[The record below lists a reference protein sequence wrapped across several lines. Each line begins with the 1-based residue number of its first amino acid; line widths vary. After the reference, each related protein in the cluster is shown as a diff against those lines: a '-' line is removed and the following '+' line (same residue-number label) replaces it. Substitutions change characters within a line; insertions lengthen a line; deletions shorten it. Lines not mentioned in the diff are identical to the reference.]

1 MEVSHKDLEHQVLG
15 IVVDKSS
22 REELQQISLNLHT
35 ELVRYCEII
44 NELLEAKPLN
54 NNGLLHPVSDLL
66 ACRKG
71 CQHKWKLIQKILWQY
86 AQISMAIDWI
96 CEHDL
101 YQSIPLSSVEKLPDV
116 LASFYQQK
124 VPAVLAENS
133 FGFYVDK
140 YQQMSVIQI
149 VQNLTMIRKNL
160 SKRIHAFYCLH
171 KRIMEKK

>member
-1 MEVSHKDLEHQVLG
+1 MKVSHKDLEHQVLG
-15 IVVDKSS
+15 IIVDKSS

-44 NELLEAKPLN
+44 NEFLEAKPLN

-71 CQHKWKLIQKILWQY
+71 YQHKWKLTQKILWQY
-86 AQISMAIDWI
+86 AQISSAIDWV
-96 CEHDL
+96 CEHNL
-101 YQSIPLSSVEKLPDV
+101 YTLIPECSVEKLPDI
-116 LASFYQQK
+116 LAGFYQQK
-124 VPAVLAENS
+124 VPAVLGENS
-133 FGFYVDK
+133 FRVYLDK
-140 YQQMSVIQI
+140 YQSMLVVQI
-149 VQNLTMIRKNL
+149 VQGLMIEHENL